1 MHSAPKW
8 QGVVS
13 RIVRGLALSVLT
25 WNLSCSKI
33 SDPEK
38 PQGPKTEYPLALYD
52 DSTTLSMHEGSRLS
66 WVMKSLRLVKHSHS
80 DRIEAKPVHLT
91 VYDSLGAEM
100 VRVTSDSG
108 TVDEAVTFLA
118 AIGHVHG
125 HSHKG
130 VDIRADSL
138 RWNKNENRISTES
151 RVRVISEEGDT
162 LRGIGFISD
171 ANLDNW
177 QILSNVQGVFQKI
190 EERVEKAD
198 QDSAVSETEGQV
210 TDPAVPDSGSLS
222 TSGDTAHPPVPDSAA
237 QP

>member
-1 MHSAPKW
+1 L
-8 QGVVS
+8 
-13 RIVRGLALSVLT
+13 IFGLGTLLT
-25 WNLSCSKI
+25 GMILSCSKI
-33 SDPEK
+33 AESEK
-38 PQGPKTEYPLALYD
+38 PQGPKVVYPLALYD
-52 DSTTLSMHEGSRLS
+52 DSTTLSMHEGSKKS
-66 WVMKSLRLVKHSHS
+66 WVMRSLRLVKHGHT
-80 DRIEAKPVHLT
+80 DRIDAKPVNLV
-91 VYDSLGAEM
+91 VYDSLGIEM

-125 HSHKG
+125 RSHKG

-190 EERVEKAD
+190 EERVEQAD
-198 QDSAVSETEGQV
+198 TDTTDQATADSTQSIETG
-210 TDPAVPDSGSLS
+210 PDSNAVATDTNGVE
-222 TSGDTAHPPVPDSAA
+222 TSNEVAPSAHPDSVAE
-237 QP
+237 